1 MPVKVVVTVGDRQ
14 VGRAADKVAGKER
27 QERKGSAGTD
37 GKQGAGEIEQE
48 SGSQERKPPGSDEE
62 TGGLEAV
69 GCHGWVLMCIFCR
82 VIKVAVDIRRVFPC
96 SWSCS
101 NPCLILQGKPG
112 VHGQSTVIRMPGIS
126 LQSGQFSAHPA
137 SLTTLHPRHPVHH
150 SPYLQPPA
158 VAVPL
163 SRSTDQ
169 PVSAPFFRLERGR
182 NHPLPKG
189 SYAFI
194 RYSQVR

>member
-1 MPVKVVVTVGDRQ
+1 
-14 VGRAADKVAGKER
+14 
-27 QERKGSAGTD
+27 
-37 GKQGAGEIEQE
+37 
-48 SGSQERKPPGSDEE
+48 
-62 TGGLEAV
+62 
-69 GCHGWVLMCIFCR
+69 
-82 VIKVAVDIRRVFPC
+82 
-96 SWSCS
+96 
-101 NPCLILQGKPG
+101 
-112 VHGQSTVIRMPGIS
+112 
-126 LQSGQFSAHPA
+126 
-137 SLTTLHPRHPVHH
+137 VHH